1 MSAEDRID
9 IACWVCQMTYS
20 NQEEL
25 SVHSCKQIKI
35 EANEFEDQQKN
46 YINEADD
53 LKYDIDSEENDSDY
67 RPKRKKRKKINNL
80 KKATEQKNDEKS
92 VEGSSG
98 ERKKR
103 AYKKRKTSKVGIK
116 EDMEELEYQEQ
127 LDFAL
132 GNQSDLELS
141 EDFIVF
147 ILEQI
152 DNLCENIKNGDPDTE
167 RTLEV
172 NHNLNNAVS
181 CYRNKLSKEK
191 KILIKSESE
200 EYYDHIES
208 NVDSESK
215 FELPKVKKKKKSGPY
230 RKDVYD
236 KELELVKN
244 QCGKHTVNSMSLML
258 NIPYCTLK
266 DRIQK
271 QGLAWTEEKVECELC
286 DLKKSIDNIDH
297 DQLFP
302 LMKYDIKKHKLGC
315 LLCDFMTD
323 KRGNLFIHIKS
334 IHQSDIITFSSKN
347 VETNHDCGNSTCK
360 SLYGMIKGKRFWCK
374 KCTKISQ
381 LPKAE
386 KPELEERKKLYKLCP
401 ECGISTQNLKLHLDS
416 VHFAEKQICPHCAKE
431 LSSMR
436 GLKDHVKKVH
446 EKIPCLECGRM
457 VGPTVM
463 SIHMQSHLPDDLK
476 KYKCDVCGKGFPTN
490 QHFKDH
496 RNIHTGKKPYKCKFC
511 STCFASAGTR
521 NMHQKSHLGIK
532 RNSSK

>member
-1 MSAEDRID
+1 MMSHYN
-9 IACWVCQMTYS
+9 IACCVVCQMTFS

-35 EANEFEDQQKN
+35 EENEFEDQQEN
-46 YINEADD
+46 YMNEADD
-53 LKYDIDSEENDSDY
+53 LKCDSDPQESDSDY
-67 RPKRKKRKKINNL
+67 IPKSKKRKNINKL
-80 KKATEQKNDEKS
+80 TKGMEEKNDEKR
-92 VEGSSG
+92 VKGNVG
-98 ERKKR
+98 EHQKR
-103 AYKKRKTSKVGIK
+103 AKKKRKTSKIGI
-116 EDMEELEYQEQ
+116 EGDMEEIEYQEQ
-127 LDFAL
+127 FNFAL
-132 GNQSDLELS
+132 GNHSDLELS
-141 EDFIVF
+141 EEFIIF

-152 DNLCENIKNGDPDTE
+152 DNLCENIKNGDPDIE

-172 NHNLNNAVS
+172 NQDLNNAVS
-181 CYRNKLSKEK
+181 CYKNKLSKEK
-191 KILIKSESE
+191 QTLIKSESQ
-200 EYYDHIES
+200 EYYGHIES

-215 FELPKVKKKKKSGPY
+215 LELPKMKKKKKSGPY
-230 RKDVYD
+230 RKDLYD

-271 QGLAWTEEKVECELC
+271 QGLAWTGSNVECELC

-297 DQLFP
+297 DLLFP
-302 LMKYDIKKHKLGC
+302 LMKYDTEKHKLGC
-315 LLCDFMTD
+315 IFCDFMTE

-334 IHQSDIITFSSKN
+334 IHQSDIITFNS
-347 VETNHDCGNSTCK
+347 VETRNDCGKSTCQR
-360 SLYGMIKGKRFWCK
+360 LYGMIKGKRFWCK
-374 KCTKISQ
+374 KCTEISQ
-381 LPKAE
+381 LPKPE

-436 GLKDHVKKVH
+436 GLKEHVKKVH

-457 VGPTVM
+457 VGPAVM
-463 SIHMQSHLPDDLK
+463 SIHMQSHLPDELK
-476 KYKCDVCGKGFPTN
+476 KYKCDICGKGFPTN

-496 RNIHTGKKPYKCKFC
+496 RNIHTGEKPYKCKFC
-511 STCFASAGTR
+511 STCFASSGTR

-532 RNSSK
+532 RNFSKK